1 MDVNRML
8 HVLGTDLP
16 QLNRAEGGVGV
27 ASRVW
32 MRSCWSTKSKSI
44 AKPGWVPGW
53 SMGRVVMPR
62 PVRWK
67 GRFHQW
73 LRRTLTVSLI
83 FPTTWQNRC
92 SVALVSCHSASGIG
106 GNNSSLHPSVTRL
119 VDAGYPTGVPRQRHA
134 EQQAALMAA
143 CWPDL
148 GRRVLK

>member
-44 AKPGWVPGW
+44 AKPGWVPGG

-73 LRRTLTVSLI
+73 LRRTLTASLI
-83 FPTTWQNRC
+83 FPTT
-92 SVALVSCHSASGIG
+92 
-106 GNNSSLHPSVTRL
+106 
-119 VDAGYPTGVPRQRHA
+119 
-134 EQQAALMAA
+134 
-143 CWPDL
+143 
-148 GRRVLK
+148 